1 MRRIPP
7 IALVVAFVVMLGLF
21 PTRWISPLAGDLSS
35 ILWVPLSPI
44 SHGMTAMRL
53 WLRPRT
59 AASTEGDAAILADR
73 DYYRGLWHAEQILVQ
88 ELEKKL
94 NTYEVVSGQTKSGG
108 AVRLAAANVLSRTP
122 GAGGV
127 ALKLNVGTQ
136 QGIAAGDIAIVDGD
150 AIVGRIAPEVGAV
163 SSTVLSVGNR
173 AIGRIDGYVVPVN
186 QEKSKRP
193 QVIAVQLLPD
203 GKGDLRGDID
213 LGSPARPGDIV
224 RIKDPAWPAGAQ
236 GMRLGVVVEIKRKD
250 AQPLRGEVIVR
261 PAVDP
266 NMVGEL
272 VVKLSQG
279 TQP

>member
-1 MRRIPP
+1 
-7 IALVVAFVVMLGLF
+7 
-21 PTRWISPLAGDLSS
+21 
-35 ILWVPLSPI
+35 
-44 SHGMTAMRL
+44 
-53 WLRPRT
+53 
-59 AASTEGDAAILADR
+59 
-73 DYYRGLWHAEQILVQ
+73 
-88 ELEKKL
+88 
-94 NTYEVVSGQTKSGG
+94 
-108 AVRLAAANVLSRTP
+108 VLSRTP
-122 GAGGV
+122 GSGGV
-127 ALKLNVGTQ
+127 ALKLNVGNQ

-173 AIGRIDGYVVPVN
+173 ALGRIDGYVVPAD

-213 LGSPARPGDIV
+213 LRSPARTGDIV
-224 RIKDPAWPAGAQ
+224 RVKDPAWPAGAQ

>member
-1 MRRIPP
+1 
-7 IALVVAFVVMLGLF
+7 MLGLF
-21 PTRWISPLAGDLSS
+21 PTRWIAPLTGDLSS

-44 SHGMTAMRL
+44 SHATTAMRL

-73 DYYRGLWHAEQILVQ
+73 DYDRGLWHAEQIRVQ

-94 NTYEVVSGQTKSGG
+94 DTYEAVSGQTKSGG

-136 QGIAAGDIAIVDGD
+136 QGIAAGDIGIVDGD

-173 AIGRIDGYVVPVN
+173 AIGRIDGYVVPAN

-203 GKGDLRGDID
+203 GNGDLRGDID

-224 RIKDPAWPAGAQ
+224 RVKDPAWPAGAQ